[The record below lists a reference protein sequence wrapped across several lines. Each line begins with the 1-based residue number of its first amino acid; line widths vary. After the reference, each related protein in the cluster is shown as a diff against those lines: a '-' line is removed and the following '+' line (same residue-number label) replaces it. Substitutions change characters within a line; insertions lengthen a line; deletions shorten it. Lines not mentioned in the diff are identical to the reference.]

1 LTSTNVVWQG
11 PSVTRALRWRALGQH
26 GATVWFTGLPAAGK
40 STLAGCV
47 ERALIESGRS
57 AYVLDGDNLRFGLC
71 GDLGFDRSDREENV
85 RRAGEVARLF
95 ADAGA
100 TALVA
105 LVSPYRSSRQR
116 VREMHERAG
125 LPFLEVFVNTPLA
138 ACEERD
144 PKGLYRRARA
154 GLVEELTGVDAPYE
168 PPEHPDV
175 EICPGQSIEVATRVV
190 LNALAA
196 VLLGAHGDT

>member
-1 LTSTNVVWQG
+1 
-11 PSVTRALRWRALGQH
+11 
-26 GATVWFTGLPAAGK
+26 
-40 STLAGCV
+40 
-47 ERALIESGRS
+47 
-57 AYVLDGDNLRFGLC
+57 
-71 GDLGFDRSDREENV
+71 
-85 RRAGEVARLF
+85 
-95 ADAGA
+95 
-100 TALVA
+100 
-105 LVSPYRSSRQR
+105 
-116 VREMHERAG
+116 
-125 LPFLEVFVNTPLA
+125 VFVNTPLA